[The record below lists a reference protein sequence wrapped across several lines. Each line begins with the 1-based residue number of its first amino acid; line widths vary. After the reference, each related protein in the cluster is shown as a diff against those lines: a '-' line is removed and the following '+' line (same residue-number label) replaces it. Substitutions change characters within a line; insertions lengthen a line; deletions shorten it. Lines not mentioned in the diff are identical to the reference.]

1 MGHQNAIWLR
11 ISPESRAG
19 CIVMPVSGGM
29 EMRIGLIGLACLLM
43 VGCAQERVIDIE
55 LLQDRNGVG
64 YEVNASEPYTGRV
77 IGTYENGQKKA
88 EDTYVNGE
96 LEGVATSWY
105 RNGQKKSERTYV
117 NGMAEGVVTKW
128 HENGEVEEVRCLK
141 NGEEVNMDNCQ

>member
-1 MGHQNAIWLR
+1 
-11 ISPESRAG
+11 
-19 CIVMPVSGGM
+19 
-29 EMRIGLIGLACLLM
+29 MRIGLIGLACLLM

-77 IGTYENGQKKA
+77 IGTYENGQKQFEANFVNGGQEGVESRWYENGQKMA

-141 NGEEVNMDNCQ
+141 NGEEVSMDNCQ